1 MPRKARD
8 LAQFKRFVD
17 STIRTPLNDA
27 SYRNRFGRIYHSIHG
42 EGFTKEEI
50 NEILS
55 SGNVE
60 EIRELSKF
68 FSRFSGVYA
77 RTIQYYSSLLNY
89 TYVIVPHYDIDNKPN
104 KKKIKKASKEVAQYL
119 RDLNPSYNF
128 PLINKIVLQE
138 GVYYGFLK
146 ETESGKPVFFQ
157 LPPKYCRSRFKDEN
171 GLHVLEL
178 DSTYF
183 DVITNNEIERKAIL
197 SIFPKYVQAR
207 YQKRK
212 TLYSSWI
219 EIPPVDGGIC
229 FAFDEY
235 FLPPMVAA
243 SGAISDLQGARDNEA
258 IRDAKALNKLL
269 IQKLPIDKTDGEL
282 LFSLDEAAQLHAG
295 ACNMVADEDTI
306 DVLTTYADVKL
317 ESIQDPESASTA
329 STNRINKYVDSV
341 YDELGVAGE
350 IFNPTSGSTALTFSI
365 KKDISIMFAWSK
377 QYQVWINAIL
387 REKAKTENLYFTVQL
402 FPTTSIFQAEDVDMY
417 LKIAQYGYPKTL
429 VASAIGL
436 DNSDLMQLSHYE
448 NEVCDM
454 IDLMRPLQSSYTT
467 SDGEKNSNSSEKSSQ
482 TVKTS
487 PDLSNEGGRPQKTI
501 TQRSDKTAANKDGAT

>member
-1 MPRKARD
+1 MPKQERD
-8 LAQFKRFVD
+8 LAQFKKFVH
-17 STIRTPLNDA
+17 STIRTPLNES
-27 SYRNRFGRIYHSIHG
+27 SYRNKFGRVYNGIHN
-42 EGFTKEEI
+42 EGFTKEDI
-50 NEILS
+50 NEILA
-55 SGNVE
+55 SGDVE

-89 TYVIVPHYDIDNKPN
+89 TYAIVPHYDIDNKPN
-104 KKKIKKASKEVAQYL
+104 KKKIKKASKEVSQYL

-128 PLINKIVLQE
+128 PLINKIILQE

-146 ETESGKPVFFQ
+146 ETEKGKPIFFQ

-183 DVITNNEIERKAIL
+183 DIITNNEIERKAIL
-197 SIFPKYVQAR
+197 SVFPKYVQTR

-212 TLYSSWI
+212 GQYNSWI

-243 SGAISDLQGARDNEA
+243 SSAISDLQGARDNEA
-258 IRDAKALNKLL
+258 KRDAKALDKLL

-282 LFSLDEAAQLHAG
+282 LFSLDEAAALHEG
-295 ACNMVADEDTI
+295 ACNMVANEDTI
-306 DVLTTYADVKL
+306 DVLTTYADIKL
-317 ESIQDPESASTA
+317 ENVQDPESASNA

-341 YDELGVAGE
+341 YDELGIAGE

-365 KKDISIMFAWSK
+365 KKDIAIMFTWSK
-377 QYQVWINAIL
+377 QYQVWVNAVL
-387 REKAKTENLYFTVQL
+387 KEKAKTENLYFTVQL
-402 FPTTSIFQAEDVDMY
+402 FPTTSIFQADDVDMY

-429 VASAIGL
+429 VANAIGL
-436 DNSDLMQLSHYE
+436 DNADLMQLSHYE
-448 NEVCDM
+448 NEVCNM

-467 SDGEKNSNSSEKSSQ
+467 ADSGKNSDSSEKSSQ
-482 TVKTS
+482 AVETA
-487 PDLSNEGGRPQKTI
+487 PDLLNEGGRPNKTV
-501 TQRSDKTAANKDGAT
+501 TQRSDKTVANRDGAT